1 MTIAIPAL
9 ILGIAVSVF
18 VAVTGFTLA
27 YFGMST
33 RLDGIVAGELVVVGF
48 LSREIWEVWRS

>member
-33 RLDGIVAGELVVVGF
+33 RLDAVSSGMLVVVGF
-48 LSREIWEVWRS
+48 LARECWEVKG